1 MNLRACFLG
10 DSYTAGAGD
19 DSGLGWVG
27 RVAATARGEGF
38 DLTAYNL
45 GVRGET
51 GPRIAARAA
60 AELAPRLAAGDSHAM
75 VFTFGSN
82 DFSQGVAQ
90 TDSLAAAE
98 RLLDLAGHLDIPAF
112 VLSPP
117 VFLDEPARDRLSV
130 ALSQALAG
138 LCAARGAHWLDL
150 RATTMNWRLWWDE
163 AGAGDGYHPN
173 ASGYAELART
183 FAAWPAW
190 RAWLSGAG

>member
-27 RVAATARGEGF
+27 RVAAAARGEGI

-45 GVRGET
+45 GIRGET
-51 GPRIAARAA
+51 GPQIAARAA

-82 DFSQGVAQ
+82 DFSQGVTRAE
-90 TDSLAAAE
+90 SLQAAAD
-98 RLLDLAGHLDIPAF
+98 LIALAGRLNIPAL
-112 VLSPP
+112 VISPP
-117 VFLDEPARDRLSV
+117 VFLDEPARDLLSL
-130 ALSQALAG
+130 ALSQAMAG
-138 LCAARGAHWLDL
+138 LCADQGAAWLDL
-150 RATTMNWRLWWDE
+150 RATAMNWRLWWDE

-173 ASGYAELART
+173 ARGYAALAEVVT
-183 FAAWPAW
+183 AWDAW
-190 RAWLSGAG
+190 RAWLGLS